1 MILNCNDDPDD
12 DDIDMDDDD
21 DEDHPGHC
29 QMPDE
34 MYFNGSG
41 DRFANVD
48 SV

>member
-1 MILNCNDDPDD
+1 MIINCNDDPDD

-21 DEDHPGHC
+21 DDDPGHC